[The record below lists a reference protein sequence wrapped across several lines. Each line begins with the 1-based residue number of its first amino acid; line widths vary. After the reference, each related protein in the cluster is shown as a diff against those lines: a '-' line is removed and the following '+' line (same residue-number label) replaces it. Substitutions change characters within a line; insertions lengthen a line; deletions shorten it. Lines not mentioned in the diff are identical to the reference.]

1 MNLWRRRGCWHR
13 MSQQSGNSS
22 PLLESVWCFWN
33 SVNIVRQVCHI
44 SETSV
49 LQTITEALVVTVKF
63 VSLAVLSCLLLSSLP
78 LSWLVSFCLVSSCLV
93 LSRLALSCLVLSSL
107 VLSYLPILHNL
118 CKGNISFK
126 LVNWQTNHRP
136 ALIITLVQMLN
147 IWGHKAYLYMGFKCL
162 IAIQYPKSPLHNT
175 KWSKMQFPVCLSFS
189 LWWCRGKKE

>member
-1 MNLWRRRGCWHR
+1 MFLEFSQHCSSGMSYIGNICTANHHWSVGC
-13 MSQQSGNSS
+13 NSEVCQFGCSVLS
-22 PLLESVWCFWN
+22 PLVFSSL
-33 SVNIVRQVCHI
+33 
-44 SETSV
+44 V
-49 LQTITEALVVTVKF
+49 LTCL
-63 VSLAVLSCLLLSSLP
+63 VLSCLVLP
-78 LSWLVSFCLVSSCLV
+78 CLV

-175 KWSKMQFPVCLSFS
+175 KWSKMQFPVYLSFS